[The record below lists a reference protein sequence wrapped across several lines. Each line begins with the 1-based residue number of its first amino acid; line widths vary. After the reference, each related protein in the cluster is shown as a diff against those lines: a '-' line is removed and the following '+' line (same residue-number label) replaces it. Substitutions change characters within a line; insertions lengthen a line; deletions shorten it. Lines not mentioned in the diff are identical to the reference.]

1 MMTYFYPAIFEH
13 HDKDDMFTAV
23 FPDLP
28 GCQAQG
34 RSMDETAKKARDAL
48 AASLLEMEE
57 KEISIP
63 LPSDERLLQRRL
75 RHAKVCVMLVDMNSY
90 RAFRAYKVKHAE
102 SKSAEW
108 AASARKG
115 RKAGFF
121 ARVFGLR

>member
-1 MMTYFYPAIFEH
+1 MKYFYPAIFS
-13 HDKDDMFTAV
+13 HDAEKGTFAAV
-23 FPDLP
+23 FPDIP
-28 GCQAQG
+28 GCQAFG
-34 RSMDETAKKARDAL
+34 RTMDETASRARNAM

-90 RAFRAYKVKHAE
+90 RAFRAYKVKNAE
-102 SKSAEW
+102 TKSAEW

-115 RKAGFF
+115 KKAGIL

>member
-1 MMTYFYPAIFEH
+1 MTYFYPAIFEH

-115 RKAGFF
+115 RKADFF

>member
-75 RHAKVCVMLVDMNSY
+75 RDAKVCVMLVDMNSY